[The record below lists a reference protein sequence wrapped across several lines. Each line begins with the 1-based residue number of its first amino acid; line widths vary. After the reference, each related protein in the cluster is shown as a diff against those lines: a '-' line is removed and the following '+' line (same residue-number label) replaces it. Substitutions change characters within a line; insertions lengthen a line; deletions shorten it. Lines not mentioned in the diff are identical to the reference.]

1 MTQDRPL
8 LGISLMLGFCVLVPF
23 ADALA
28 KIMGSRM
35 PVLHILTIRF
45 AFQAALLLPV
55 FLYVMVNI
63 RRFRFHLLCPGR
75 FFSFYAVEKLVQ
87 DYSFYHKE

>member
-8 LGISLMLGFCVLVPF
+8 LGISLMLGFCILVPF

-45 AFQAALLLPV
+45 AIQAMMLLPV
-55 FLYVMVNI
+55 LTMSDKAQ
-63 RRFRFHLLCPGR
+63 HTGR
-75 FFSFYAVEKLVQ
+75 APLRLPSPL
-87 DYSFYHKE
+87 